1 MLWCNIC
8 KEWKHWWSRIVF
20 RYIFVGKQSPVIE
33 EGNGNPLQ
41 YSCLENPRDR
51 RAWWAAVYGVLQ
63 SRTRLKRLSSSS
75 KSPVYRI
82 LIIYRNFLAQTWYKN
97 WFAVYYFCVLED
109 FPKKIIHQIKL
120 LYKPAVHF
128 KNKSPSNITKWWWPT
143 GIRVAWVKQH
153 LPCWRLAYFS
163 LVFEIIWSR
172 ADQRFY
178 VFWRVSQKTTGKL
191 Q

>member
-1 MLWCNIC
+1 MATHSSILAWRIPGTG
-8 KEWKHWWSRIVF
+8 EPGGLPSMGLYRVGHDWSDLAAAARALYTEFWLSVEISWHKPDTKIGLL
-20 RYIFVGKQSPVIE
+20 YI
-33 EGNGNPLQ
+33 
-41 YSCLENPRDR
+41 
-51 RAWWAAVYGVLQ
+51 
-63 SRTRLKRLSSSS
+63 
-75 KSPVYRI
+75 
-82 LIIYRNFLAQTWYKN
+82 
-97 WFAVYYFCVLED
+97 FCVLED

-128 KNKSPSNITKWWWPT
+128 KNKSPSNITKWQWPT
-143 GIRVAWVKQH
+143 GIRAAWVKQH

-172 ADQRFY
+172 ADQRFC